1 MDEAGLAACGMGL
14 GVGGGLVWLE
24 CWIVSL
30 LPFGLTTP
38 GDTSGWT
45 RRCSGGACPDI
56 RVVEAGSLGVEACTY
71 RPRRS
76 S

>member
-1 MDEAGLAACGMGL
+1 VGVECASRTIVDEAGLAACGMGL

-38 GDTSGWT
+38 GT
-45 RRCSGGACPDI
+45 RLDGRGGA
-56 RVVEAGSLGVEACTY
+56 VGVHAQT
-71 RPRRS
+71 
-76 S
+76 